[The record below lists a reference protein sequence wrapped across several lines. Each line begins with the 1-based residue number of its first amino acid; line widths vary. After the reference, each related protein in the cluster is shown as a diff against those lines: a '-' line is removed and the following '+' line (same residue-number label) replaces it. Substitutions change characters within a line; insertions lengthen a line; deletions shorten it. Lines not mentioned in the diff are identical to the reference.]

1 MEIAAIRSSERTS
14 PLRGLAS
21 LALLLVIAGTLA
33 VGYRAAQLPIRLI
46 VDGQERL
53 VHTHQDTVSTLLI
66 DERVEVHA
74 EDRVLPPPDT
84 PLEDGMIVLVQRPR
98 AVFVTAD
105 GQTLLLHT
113 HATTVERI
121 LQEARVSLGPYD
133 ELRVEGALVST
144 GHARVSLEAGTSP
157 VHLLVVRAVP
167 ITLRDAE
174 SVRTLYTTAA
184 TVGEALHRAG
194 LLLYRADR
202 VEPPFSE
209 PLVPDMSVKVDRS
222 VPVTVQVDGRLLRTR
237 THREHVGSVLADL
250 GIVLTGQDYAT
261 PTLDVPLE
269 QDMLV
274 RVVRVTERFL
284 VEQDPIAF
292 ESMWQADPDLE
303 IDNQRLLQEGAP
315 GTLQRR
321 VRVRY
326 EDGEEVER
334 TVESEYVAVPPTTKT
349 MGYGTKIV
357 VRTID
362 TPSGPVEYWRVIR
375 MLATSYSAGTSGVSK
390 SSAWYGRTAT
400 GMKMRFGIVAV
411 DPRLI
416 NLGSEVYVPG
426 YGVGL
431 AGDTGGAVKG
441 RRIDLG
447 YDDDNLKLWY
457 RWVEVYLLTPV
468 PPNIDYTLGL
478 Q

>member
-1 MEIAAIRSSERTS
+1 
-14 PLRGLAS
+14 
-21 LALLLVIAGTLA
+21 
-33 VGYRAAQLPIRLI
+33 
-46 VDGQERL
+46 
-53 VHTHQDTVSTLLI
+53 
-66 DERVEVHA
+66 
-74 EDRVLPPPDT
+74 
-84 PLEDGMIVLVQRPR
+84 
-98 AVFVTAD
+98 
-105 GQTLLLHT
+105 
-113 HATTVERI
+113 
-121 LQEARVSLGPYD
+121 
-133 ELRVEGALVST
+133 
-144 GHARVSLEAGTSP
+144 
-157 VHLLVVRAVP
+157 
-167 ITLRDAE
+167 
-174 SVRTLYTTAA
+174 
-184 TVGEALHRAG
+184 
-194 LLLYRADR
+194 
-202 VEPPFSE
+202 
-209 PLVPDMSVKVDRS
+209 
-222 VPVTVQVDGRLLRTR
+222 
-237 THREHVGSVLADL
+237 
-250 GIVLTGQDYAT
+250 LTGQDYAT
-261 PTLDVPLE
+261 PTLDVPLA

-284 VEQDPIAF
+284 IEQDPIAF

-326 EDGEEVER
+326 EDAEEVDR
-334 TVESEYVAVPPTTKT
+334 AVESEYVAVPPTTKI

-431 AGDTGGAVKG
+431 AGDTGGSIKG

-447 YDDDNLKLWY
+447 YDDDNLRLWY